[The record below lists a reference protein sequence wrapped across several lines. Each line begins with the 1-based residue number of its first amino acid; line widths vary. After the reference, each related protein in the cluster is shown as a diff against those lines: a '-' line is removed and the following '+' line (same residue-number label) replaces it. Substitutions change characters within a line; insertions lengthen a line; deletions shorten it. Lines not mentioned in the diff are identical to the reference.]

1 MAEGVGRL
9 AHIFLLALMALGLSA
24 PAQAHPLAPSLL
36 EIVERAPGRA
46 EVKWKTPAVVVPG
59 SELRPVLPA
68 HCRPVQDAG
77 AEVIETAV
85 VRRWEMACEA
95 PLEGSSIEVSGI
107 ASSRADVILRVALA
121 DGRLF
126 STVLTEGRATFVVPA
141 RQGAVAVGWRYA
153 VLGFDHIV
161 TGYDHLLF
169 VLGLLLVR
177 NTGQLVAT
185 VTAFTA
191 GHSVT
196 LSLAALGLVAV
207 PSRPVEALIAL
218 SILFLAVE
226 LARGSDAGP
235 TLMRRYPWAL
245 TSAFGLL
252 HGLGFAGALTEIG
265 LPAGEIP
272 LALFSFNLGIEAGQL
287 AFCAVVLLVL
297 AAARRL
303 RSSSPGGRRDH
314 GRLCD
319 RLAGRVLVRGA
330 AGSRLVVGPP
340 TLARV

>member
-1 MAEGVGRL
+1 MDSL
-9 AHIFLLALMALGLSA
+9 ARILLLALVALGLGA
-24 PAQAHPLAPSLL
+24 TVQAHPLAPSLL
-36 EIVERAPGRA
+36 EIVEREPGRA

-68 HCRPVQDAG
+68 HCRPVQYAR

-85 VRRWEMACEA
+85 VRRWEIACEA

-126 STVLTEGRATFVVPA
+126 SSVLTEGRATFVVPA
-141 RQGAVAVGWRYA
+141 RQGAVVVGWRYA

-169 VLGLLLVR
+169 VLGLLLLVR
-177 NTGQLVAT
+177 NKGQLVAT
-185 VTAFTA
+185 VTAFTV

-235 TLMRRYPWAL
+235 TMMRCYPWAL

-297 AAARRL
+297 AAGRRL
-303 RSSSPGGRRDH
+303 RPVKLGRA
-314 GRLCD
+314 GVTTAAYAIGSLAGFWLVD
-319 RLAGRVLVRGA
+319 RLA
-330 AGSRLVVGPP
+330 AGW
-340 TLARV
+340 

>member
-1 MAEGVGRL
+1 MGPGFAAGVAALPPGEWSGPLRSGYGWHLVRVDAVRPAMVPSLDVVRDRVLQAVLEERRAWRLRETLKALRARYAVRVDSRWLRRWRKCVGRL
-9 AHIFLLALMALGLSA
+9 AHVFLLALMALGLSA
-24 PAQAHPLAPSLL
+24 PALAHPLAPSLL
-36 EIVERAPGRA
+36 EIVEREPGRA

-77 AEVIETAV
+77 TEVIETAV
-85 VRRWEMACEA
+85 VRRWEVACEE

-141 RQGAVAVGWRYA
+141 RQRAVAVGWRYA

-185 VTAFTA
+185 VTTFTA
-191 GHSVT
+191 GHSVC
-196 LSLAALGLVAV
+196 LPWL
-207 PSRPVEALIAL
+207 
-218 SILFLAVE
+218 
-226 LARGSDAGP
+226 
-235 TLMRRYPWAL
+235 PWAL
-245 TSAFGLL
+245 S
-252 HGLGFAGALTEIG
+252 
-265 LPAGEIP
+265 P
-272 LALFSFNLGIEAGQL
+272 
-287 AFCAVVLLVL
+287 C
-297 AAARRL
+297 RRG
-303 RSSSPGGRRDH
+303 RSRH
-314 GRLCD
+314 
-319 RLAGRVLVRGA
+319 
-330 AGSRLVVGPP
+330 
-340 TLARV
+340 

>member
-1 MAEGVGRL
+1 MGRL
-9 AHIFLLALMALGLSA
+9 AHILLLALVALGLGGTV
-24 PAQAHPLAPSLL
+24 QAHPLAPSLL

-46 EVKWKTPAVVVPG
+46 DVKWKTPAVVVPG
-59 SELRPVLPA
+59 SELRPVLPT
-68 HCRPVQDAG
+68 HCRSVRDAG
-77 AEVIETAV
+77 AEVVETAV
-85 VRRWEMACEA
+85 VRRWEIACEA

-141 RQGAVAVGWRYA
+141 RQSAVAVGWRYA

-169 VLGLLLVR
+169 VFGLLLLVR
-177 NTGQLVAT
+177 NTGQFLAT
-185 VTAFTA
+185 VAAFTA

-207 PSRPVEALIAL
+207 PSRAVEALIAL

-297 AAARRL
+297 AARRRL
-303 RSSSPGGRRDH
+303 RPSSWAVP
-314 GRLCD
+314 
-319 RLAGRVLVRGA
+319 A
-330 AGSRLVVGPP
+330 
-340 TLARV
+340 